1 MAVMTAIAIAA
12 LATEAYSAYRAGKA
26 AKASGA
32 ASQAAANSQADL
44 ADYNAAVADV
54 QAQDAVTRGAQDE
67 ARFRSGVR
75 GMVGT
80 QRAGFAA
87 GNIDVSS
94 GSAVDVQAD
103 TAYLGELDALQIK
116 TNAAREAWGYTVQA
130 QDLRKRAEI
139 ARKTGVF
146 LEATG
151 RTQATTAYVAGAT
164 SLVTGAANLYSAKYG
179 FKNSTT
185 GNLASRQTVPTVGGL
200 A

>member
-1 MAVMTAIAIAA
+1 MALLTALTIGS
-12 LATEAYSAYRAGKA
+12 LVVGAYESYKAGQA
-26 AKASGA
+26 AKKSGEA
-32 ASQAAANSQADL
+32 GQAAANSQADL

-54 QAQDAVTRGAQDE
+54 QAQDAVTRGAQEE

-87 GNIDVSS
+87 GNIDVGS

-116 TNAAREAWGYTVQA
+116 TNAAREAWGFTIQA

-151 RTQATTAYVAGAT
+151 RTQATTAYIGGAT

-179 FKNSTT
+179 FGGGS
-185 GNLASRQTVPTVGGL
+185 GNLQSRPTVPTIGGL